1 MTANTKD
8 RLFRIAAVR
17 ASTRT
22 SFGPAFA
29 MLPPSAG
36 LAIGL
41 SVVALGLVA
50 SALFIVDVP
59 VRTAATGIL
68 MPAGGLQDVVA
79 PQVGVV
85 TAVLAQTGTR
95 VSRHQPVLRVADAS
109 HGAPG
114 KSDVERR
121 ISSLHERR
129 ALLARA
135 LEESGARAAEQR
147 MSVSRQ
153 LALVEE
159 RLAIARQRLRDQLA
173 RAEGAD
179 ARLVRVQKLV
189 SAGHLPADR
198 LDEASSTQLG
208 IRLAVS
214 DIEQQIA
221 SLKSERERWAAET
234 LAIERDAALR
244 TNERRLR
251 MTELAHDIAVAESAR
266 AQAVYAAGSG
276 WIASLLVR
284 EGSSVV
290 PGQVVARIAG
300 EGRALEAW
308 LYVPNT
314 TARLLAPGQTAELE
328 FDAWPSAVF
337 GTLRATVLSVS
348 PIALRPDDIVA
359 PVKLPVPAFEVKAS
373 IGDTGLAAW
382 GDVWPIAPGTAFRA
396 RVLQHR
402 MALWEWLLRRGR
414 AGDGRT

>member
-8 RLFRIAAVR
+8 SLFRIAAVR
-17 ASTRT
+17 ASART
-22 SFGPAFA
+22 SLGPAFA

-41 SVVALGLVA
+41 SVVALGLVT

-85 TAVLAQTGTR
+85 TAILAQTGTR

-114 KSDVERR
+114 DSDAERR

-129 ALLARA
+129 ALLERA
-135 LEESGARAAEQR
+135 LDESDARAAEQLGAA
-147 MSVSRQ
+147 SRQ

-159 RLAIARQRLRDQLA
+159 RLAIAGRRLRDQRVRAHGADERLA
-173 RAEGAD
+173 RVET
-179 ARLVRVQKLV
+179 LV

-198 LDEASSTQLG
+198 LDEESSKRLG
-208 IRLAVS
+208 IRLALS

-221 SLKSERERWAAET
+221 SLRSERERWAADT

-244 TNERRLR
+244 TNEHRLQ
-251 MTELAHDIAVAESAR
+251 MTELAYDIAAAESAR
-266 AQAVYAAGSG
+266 AHEVYASGSG
-276 WIASLLVR
+276 RIASLLVR
-284 EGSSVV
+284 EGSSVA

-300 EGRALEAW
+300 ESRALEAW

-314 TARLLAPGQTAELE
+314 TARLLEPGQTAELE

-337 GTLRATVLSVS
+337 GTVRATVLSVS

-359 PVKLPVPAFEVKAS
+359 PVRLPLPAFEIRAS
-373 IGDTGLAAW
+373 IGDTGLGAW
-382 GDVWPIAPGTAFRA
+382 RDAWPMAPGTAFRA
-396 RVLQHR
+396 RLLQHR
-402 MALWEWLLRRGR
+402 MTLWQWLLQRGR
-414 AGDGRT
+414 AGDARS